1 MSNELPNML
10 ELSERTLSRILDSAV
25 DTGIITLD
33 PKGLVTSWNAGAVRL
48 LGWTEAEMKGHPL
61 DRLFAPDDIQAGRLA
76 DEMRDAV
83 TLGRGGQE
91 GWRVRKDGERIWAIG
106 EMAPIQDGDGSL
118 EGFVKIVR
126 DRTDWKRAG
135 EALRD
140 ETRTLTILQRAG
152 SALNREL
159 DLDRLVQ
166 AVTDAGVELTGAEF
180 GAFFYN
186 VENEAGESYMLYTL
200 SGAPRSAFEKFPM
213 PRNTAVFAPT
223 FNGEGIVRS
232 DDITAD
238 PRYGHNTPRS
248 GMPEGHLPVRS
259 YLAVPVFS
267 RTGEVTGGL
276 FFGHSATGVFG
287 ERSERGMAGL
297 AAEAGVAID
306 NARLSQ
312 AAQREIAERR
322 RAEEALQQLNVTLE
336 QQVAER
342 TEALRQNEE
351 ALRQSQK
358 MEAVGQ
364 LTGGVAHDFNN
375 LLQIIIGNLE
385 TLQRHLGDQSGR
397 LQRSATNAMSGARRA
412 AALTQRLLAFSRRQ
426 PLDPK
431 PANLNVLVSGLSDL
445 LQRTIGEAISIESVQ
460 GAGLWQVEV
469 DPNEFE
475 AALLNLTVNAR
486 DAMPD
491 GGKLT
496 IETANTH
503 IDEAYAASHA
513 EVIPGQYVM
522 VCVSDSGVGMDAK
535 TLAQA
540 FEPFYTTKPVGKG
553 TGLGL
558 SQVYGF
564 VKQSGGH
571 VKIYSEPGQGTTI
584 KLYLPRLSGAAAEAE
599 EAESQLTPEGGSE
612 ETILVLEDDDDVRT
626 HSVEC
631 LRELGY
637 RVVEAHDG
645 PSALRLLERQPR
657 VDLLFTDVVLPG
669 GMTGAQVAAQARE
682 LRPQL
687 RVLFTTG
694 YARNAIIHHGR
705 LDKGVQLITKP
716 FTFND
721 LAAKVRDVLD
731 GV

>member
-1 MSNELPNML
+1 ML
-10 ELSERTLSRILDSAV
+10 ELSERALSRILDSAV

-33 PKGLVTSWNAGAVRL
+33 PQGRVVSWNAGAVRV
-48 LGWTEAEMKGHPL
+48 LGWTEQEMKGHHL
-61 DRLFAPDDIQAGRLA
+61 DRLFAKEDIQAGRLA
-76 DEMRDAV
+76 TEMEDAAK
-83 TLGRGGQE
+83 LGRGGQE
-91 GWRVRKDGERIWAIG
+91 GWRIRKDGERIWAIG
-106 EMAPIQDGDGSL
+106 EMAPVRDGDGPI
-118 EGFVKIVR
+118 EGFVKVVR
-126 DRTDWKRAG
+126 DRTDWKRAE
-135 EALRD
+135 EALQD
-140 ETRTLTILQRAG
+140 ETRTLTILQRAV
-152 SALNREL
+152 SALNREP

-166 AVTDAGVELTGAEF
+166 TVTDAGVELTGAEF

-186 VENEAGESYMLYTL
+186 VENDAGESYMLYTL

-213 PRNTAVFAPT
+213 PRNTAIFAPT

-238 PRYGHNTPRS
+238 PRYGLNAPRA

-267 RTGEVTGGL
+267 RTGAVTGGL
-276 FFGHSATGVFG
+276 FFGHSAVGVFG
-287 ERSERGMAGL
+287 ERSERGMIGL

-306 NARLSQ
+306 NARLGQ

-322 RAEEALQQLNVTLE
+322 RAEEALQQLNATLE

-342 TEALRQNEE
+342 TEALHRNEE

-358 MEAVGQ
+358 MDAVGQ

-385 TLQRHLGDQSGR
+385 TLQRHLGDESGR
-397 LQRSATNAMSGARRA
+397 LQRSASNAMNGARRA

-431 PANLNVLVSGLSDL
+431 PANLNVLVSGLSEL
-445 LQRTIGEAISIESVQ
+445 LQRTIGEAVSIESVQ
-460 GAGLWQVEV
+460 TAGLWQVEV
-469 DPNEFE
+469 DSNEFE
-475 AALLNLTVNAR
+475 AALLNLAVNAR

-503 IDEAYAASHA
+503 IDDAYAATHA
-513 EVIPGQYVM
+513 EVIPGQYVV

-571 VKIYSEPGQGTTI
+571 VKIYSELGQGTTI
-584 KLYLPRLSGAAAEAE
+584 KLYLPRLTGVGAETE
-599 EAESQLTPEGGSE
+599 EAEAQLVPEGGAE

-669 GMTGAQVAAQARE
+669 GLTGAQVAVQARE
-682 LRPQL
+682 QRPEL
-687 RVLFTTG
+687 KVLFTTG

-716 FTFND
+716 FSFTD
-721 LAAKVRDVLD
+721 LAAKIRDVLD
-731 GV
+731 GL